1 MLLQVKLI
9 KIIGSNRLRSNR
21 LLLKSLTF
29 QYNGLFQ
36 VVVTKKEKKK
46 LEIKN
51 LNSFRNLNLNTE
63 QCKIP
68 FGCEYI
74 QQTFIVLIPV

>member
-9 KIIGSNRLRSNR
+9 KIIDSNRLRSNR

-36 VVVTKKEKKK
+36 VVVTKKEKK
-46 LEIKN
+46 N
-51 LNSFRNLNLNTE
+51 
-63 QCKIP
+63 
-68 FGCEYI
+68 
-74 QQTFIVLIPV
+74 